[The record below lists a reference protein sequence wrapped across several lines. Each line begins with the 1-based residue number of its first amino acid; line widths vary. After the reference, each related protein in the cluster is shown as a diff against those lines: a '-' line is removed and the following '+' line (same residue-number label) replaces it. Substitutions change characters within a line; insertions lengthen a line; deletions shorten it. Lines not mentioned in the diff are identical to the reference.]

1 MLLFQPRIPS
11 PLLLWKVLEDFI
23 PQVVTRLGTQGRD
36 IFLLFCL
43 PGSSFYRAGL
53 LAVTLRLNCPVASSL
68 TRDQTCNPFTGQW
81 ILNHWTTR
89 EVLFL
94 SFLFFFYWKLQ
105 VFKNSVSWPG
115 IEPGPHNE
123 GAKSPTLSHQGILS
137 YLFKRTALFPSD
149 KHPGEECLGHT
160 LVLYIYWN
168 RVDL

>member
-23 PQVVTRLGTQGRD
+23 PQVVIRLGTQGPD
-36 IFLLFCL
+36 IFLLFWL

-53 LAVTLRLNCPVASSL
+53 LVATLRLNCPVASSL

-81 ILNHWTTR
+81 ITTGPPGKSSF
-89 EVLFL
+89 FL
-94 SFLFFFYWKLQ
+94 SFFFFFWKLQ

-115 IEPGPHNE
+115 IEPSPQNE

>member
-23 PQVVTRLGTQGRD
+23 PQVVTRLGTQGPD
-36 IFLLFCL
+36 IFLLFWL
-43 PGSSFYRAGL
+43 PGSSFYRVGL

-94 SFLFFFYWKLQ
+94 SFLFFFLFLSCMFVSSYFPDLGLNPASTMKVPSPKHWVTREFSAIFSKEQLCFLQ
-105 VFKNSVSWPG
+105 INTQERNAWG
-115 IEPGPHNE
+115 IH
-123 GAKSPTLSHQGILS
+123 
-137 YLFKRTALFPSD
+137 
-149 KHPGEECLGHT
+149 
-160 LVLYIYWN
+160 
-168 RVDL
+168 